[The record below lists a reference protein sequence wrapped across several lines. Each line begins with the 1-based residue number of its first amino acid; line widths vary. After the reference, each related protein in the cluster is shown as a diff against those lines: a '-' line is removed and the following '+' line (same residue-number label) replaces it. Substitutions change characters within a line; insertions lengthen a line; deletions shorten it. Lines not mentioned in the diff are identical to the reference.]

1 MTHVFVVILIQLLHK
16 REGIHAN
23 FLHKHI
29 IDSCIVATAMMEP
42 FSISA
47 ICLSVIFCTMMAFRA
62 IRKQSLAVDG
72 ALIGTICGIAII
84 SSTLYR
90 GLIFFYFYQIG
101 SWCTK
106 YNILIKSQRDG
117 TVSKNSQRNFMQVFC
132 VSIIVT
138 VLSIYYGVMF
148 GADQP
153 IRFKTYPQSTY
164 IMCAIIAHHA
174 TGLADTM
181 ASELGILVNSKT
193 THNNSILSRT
203 ALITNLWRNVPP
215 GTNGGITIIG
225 CVWSCVGGMIIG
237 ILTIITDYFATNNAK
252 MVTKAIVLQYA
263 FPVILYATVI
273 GFVGS
278 CMDSLLGATCQATYY
293 DPKRQ
298 KVYHANST
306 NRPPDAIH
314 LVGYNLLTNEQVN
327 LLSTAITCILGG
339 WFIGPL
345 IIP

>member
-1 MTHVFVVILIQLLHK
+1 
-16 REGIHAN
+16 
-23 FLHKHI
+23 
-29 IDSCIVATAMMEP
+29 MEP

-47 ICLSVIFCTMMAFRA
+47 IGMSVVFCTIMALRA
-62 IRKQSLAVDG
+62 IQKQSLAVDG
-72 ALIGTICGIAII
+72 ALIGTICGICII

-106 YNILIKSQRDG
+106 YNIHIKSQRDG

-138 VLSIYYGVMF
+138 VLSIYYGIRF
-148 GADQP
+148 GVDQP
-153 IRFKTYPQSTY
+153 IIYKLYPQSTY
-164 IMCAIIAHHA
+164 VMCAIIAHHA

-193 THNNSILSRT
+193 DKNKHNSILTRT
-203 ALITNLWRNVPP
+203 VLITNIWKSVPP

-225 CVWSCVGGMIIG
+225 CIWSCVGGMIIG
-237 ILTIITDYFATNNAK
+237 MLTILTDYFATNNAQ
-252 MVTKAIVLQYA
+252 VLTKTVVSQYA
-263 FPVILYATVI
+263 FPVIMYATVI
-273 GFVGS
+273 GCIGS
-278 CMDSLLGATCQATYY
+278 CIDSLLGATCQATYY
-293 DPKRQ
+293 DPKLL

-306 NRPPDAIH
+306 NRPPNAVH

-339 WFIGPL
+339 WYIGPL